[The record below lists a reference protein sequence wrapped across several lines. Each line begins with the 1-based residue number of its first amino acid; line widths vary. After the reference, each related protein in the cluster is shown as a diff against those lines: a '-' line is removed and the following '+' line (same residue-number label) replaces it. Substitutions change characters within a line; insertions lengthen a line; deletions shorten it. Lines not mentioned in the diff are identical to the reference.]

1 MLGLLYHHATLLAL
15 ILIVTFSA
23 HIFTNAILKNM
34 KRMNSD
40 RKPSSTAGFIYEE
53 YHDNVWNN

>member
-34 KRMNSD
+34 KKNKKALGYASGNSD
-40 RKPSSTAGFIYEE
+40 Y
-53 YHDNVWNN
+53 

>member
-1 MLGLLYHHATLLAL
+1 MTYLIKSLGELWMLGLLYHLATLPVH

-34 KRMNSD
+34 KKMKNKMS
-40 RKPSSTAGFIYEE
+40 YEE
-53 YHDNVWNN
+53 DK